1 MVKFIKE
8 FLKESVWISSN
19 LDINKISLIVKLI
32 KECKKKKWKN
42 IFSRCRGECWQ
53 CITCCK

>member
-8 FLKESVWISSN
+8 FLKESEWISSN

-32 KECKKKKWKN
+32 KECKKKMEEY
-42 IFSRCRGECWQ
+42 FF
-53 CITCCK
+53 